1 MDIECTIDVHSMHMP
16 RLGSED
22 RALLELVSEA
32 VFSNPFGE
40 RRHGIDLELAEVTG
54 TSERRALLDRVVARV
69 DARLD
74 ALCEGG
80 SLRLPAQPEEVR
92 PLLERALWFSSFHRF
107 ADAIDAHIEEQLA
120 AGSEPRP
127 MALAPALL
135 KSLEHH
141 GVTRAHATHLLAVF
155 FQMRRA
161 FYFIDRALTGASPCM
176 RALRQALWNNIF
188 THDIG
193 RYDRWLWNRM
203 EDFSTILLGDTGT
216 GKGNAAAAIG
226 RAGFI
231 PFDVRRGCFAESFT
245 EAFVAVNLSQF
256 PASLLE
262 SELFGHVKGAFTGAI
277 ERYEGAL
284 ARCSP
289 HGAIFLDEIGEVEVP
304 VQIKLLRVLQEREFS
319 PVGSHRAQRFSG
331 RVVAATNRDLD
342 AQRRSGR
349 FRDDF
354 YYRLCSDVIRVPSLQ
369 QRLAEDPDELPRL
382 VATVLARIV
391 GEPVPRLVDEIMGVI
406 ERELPRGYPW
416 PGNVRELEQ
425 CVRRVL
431 MTRHYA
437 GDHGAREGDAAAPLR
452 RALEGG
458 ELSARALV
466 QGYCRLLYARH
477 GTYEEVARRTGLDR
491 RTVKRHVHDPEP
503 PVA

>member
-1 MDIECTIDVHSMHMP
+1 MGA
-16 RLGSED
+16 LAQKD
-22 RALLELVSEA
+22 RELLERVSAA

-40 RRHGIDLELAEVTG
+40 RRHGIDLQLAEVAG
-54 TSERRALLDRVVARV
+54 TTERRALLDRVLARV

-74 ALCEGG
+74 ALAERG
-80 SLRLPAQPEEVR
+80 SLRLPAQPADVR
-92 PLLERALWFSSFHRF
+92 PLLERALLFSCFHRF
-107 ADAIDAHIEEQLA
+107 ADALDAHIEEQLA
-120 AGSEPRP
+120 AGSEPQRVE
-127 MALAPALL
+127 LAPALL
-135 KSLEHH
+135 QRLERH
-141 GVTRAHATHLLAVF
+141 GLPRDHATHLLAVF

-161 FYFIDRALTGASPCM
+161 FYFIDRALTGSSPCM

-188 THDIG
+188 THDLG
-193 RYDRWLWNRM
+193 VYDRWLWNRM

-231 PFDVRRGCFAESFT
+231 PFDARRGCFVESFT

-284 ARCSP
+284 ARCSR

-304 VQIKLLRVLQEREFS
+304 VQIKLLRVLQEREYF
-319 PVGSHRAQRFSG
+319 PVGSHRPQRFSG
-331 RVVAATNRDLD
+331 RVVAATNRDLEGL
-342 AQRRSGR
+342 RREGR

-354 YYRLCSDVIRVPSLQ
+354 YYRLCSDVIHVPSLQ
-369 QRLAEDPDELPRL
+369 QRLAEDPDELPSL
-382 VATVLARIV
+382 VAAVLARSL
-391 GEPVPRLVDEIMGVI
+391 GEPVPRLVDEIVAVI
-406 ERELPRGYPW
+406 ERELPRGYAW

-437 GDHGAREGDAAAPLR
+437 GDRGALGGDAAARLR
-452 RALEGG
+452 RGIESG
-458 ELSARALV
+458 ELPARTLV
-466 QGYCRLLYARH
+466 RDYCRLLYARH

-491 RTVKRHVHDPEP
+491 RTVKRHVDEAEP
-503 PVA
+503 PSA